1 MTANMIA
8 LGAVGVLSG
17 QVEPAMLEKAL
28 LSRIPAGSEKMNIA
42 AFRRGVEEAEKIN
55 FAALPKSV
63 LSEDFI

>member
-17 QVEPAMLEKAL
+17 QVEPALPEKAL
-28 LSRIPAGSEKMNIA
+28 LSRIPDGSEKMNIA